1 MPAYKD
7 KKNNT
12 WYASF
17 YYINWKGEKKIKKK
31 RGFKR
36 QKDALEYEKDFLNK
50 ESGNCDIT
58 FNNLVQLYLEDMEVR
73 LKSSTM
79 DTKRN
84 IIDSKIL
91 PYFKLRKINEIRSSD
106 IRHWQS
112 TLIKEN
118 NYSQTYLKTVNNQ
131 LSTIFNYAVKH
142 YNLKNNPCHIAGS
155 MGKKNADSMQIWTVK
170 EYKQFIKFVDKPA
183 SIVAFDILFWSG
195 IREGELLGLTV
206 KDILNTKQLN
216 INKTY
221 YRRNGKE
228 IISTPKTPKSIRKV
242 AIPNFVYDEIKNY
255 ISKLYGI
262 QEDDRIFYFSKSYLN
277 TELKNGCKL
286 ANIKKIRVHD
296 LRHSH
301 ASLLIELGY
310 NAVLIAERL
319 GHENISTTLD
329 TYSHLYP
336 DKQKKV
342 ADKLDILNSNII
354 MPN

>member
-1 MPAYKD
+1 
-7 KKNNT
+7 
-12 WYASF
+12 
-17 YYINWKGEKKIKKK
+17 
-31 RGFKR
+31 
-36 QKDALEYEKDFLNK
+36 
-50 ESGNCDIT
+50 
-58 FNNLVQLYLEDMEVR
+58 
-73 LKSSTM
+73 
-79 DTKRN
+79 
-84 IIDSKIL
+84 
-91 PYFKLRKINEIRSSD
+91 
-106 IRHWQS
+106 
-112 TLIKEN
+112 
-118 NYSQTYLKTVNNQ
+118 
-131 LSTIFNYAVKH
+131 
-142 YNLKNNPCHIAGS
+142 
-155 MGKKNADSMQIWTVK
+155 MQIWTVK

-195 IREGELLGLTV
+195 IREGELLALTV

-242 AIPNFVYDEIKNY
+242 AIPNFVYNEINDY

-262 QEDDRIFYFSKSYLN
+262 GEDDRIFYFSKSYLN

-286 ANIKKIRVHD
+286 ANIKKIWVHD